1 MVEAMRTRDDAA
13 IASYVESNP
22 DCGALLIAAILFA
35 SHETPYSHV
44 ISPTTLE
51 LVKKNSPASV
61 IETVMSFWKERPST
75 GTVLVMK
82 YADLGV
88 ITLGDVVSWLL
99 EQDGWMHKSWGWEI
113 IQTCLKKPDVC
124 GQQSDQTNEM
134 SNNGSTVDPS
144 DKAEQAMH
152 VDTNNG
158 EANGA
163 HVNIE
168 RRALLE
174 KIISGISTCYRRQN
188 ELDKYWTKEWFGM
201 IVRKFSMDLA
211 ETEATGWVGEMLMEA
226 KEYQRRLA

>member
-1 MVEAMRTRDDAA
+1 MRTRDEAA
-13 IASYVESNP
+13 VASYVESNP
-22 DCGALLIAAILFA
+22 DCGALMIAAILFA

-44 ISPTTLE
+44 IPPTTLE

-113 IQTCLKKPDVC
+113 MEICLHRTDVC
-124 GQQSDQTNEM
+124 GQQSSQTDEISHNE
-134 SNNGSTVDPS
+134 NNADPS
-144 DKAEQAMH
+144 DTAEQVMH

-158 EANGA
+158 EANGTQ
-163 HVNIE
+163 VNVE

-174 KIISGISTCYRRQN
+174 KIISCISICYGRQG
-188 ELDKYWTKEWFGM
+188 ELDKNWTKEWFGM
-201 IVRKFSMDLA
+201 IVRKCSMDLA
-211 ETEATGWVGEMLMEA
+211 ETEATGWVGEMLTEA